1 MNRLA
6 FFFIIMIAPSLAL
19 AENPPFTIERS
30 EVLTIT
36 SEDNEREYQL
46 YVKTP
51 RSYSSAENK
60 IYPLIFLNDGHY
72 SFPLVSSITRQ
83 MSGGGVIEE
92 PIIVGISY
100 DKKTSWQIART
111 RDYTPTKSLNEK
123 NRHSDEARKHS
134 GGAENY
140 LLFIEKELLP
150 FLRKNYRIDTQKEIY
165 AGNSFGGL
173 FGGFVLKTKPHLFD
187 YYILSDPSFWYHERS
202 IFSIQSSQSS
212 TKAKILISSQ
222 SKETAKDCIHCMA
235 KNAKD
240 FSDDLKASLPAASI
254 EYLVIENQVHETMFP
269 ASISQGLLRF
279 LRK

>member
-1 MNRLA
+1 M
-6 FFFIIMIAPSLAL
+6 L
-19 AENPPFTIERS
+19 AETKPFTIERS
-30 EVLTIT
+30 EVITIT
-36 SEDNEREYQL
+36 SENNERQYQL
-46 YVKTP
+46 YIKTP
-51 RSYSSAENK
+51 RSYSSEDNK
-60 IYPLIFLNDGHY
+60 SYPLIFLNDGHY

-123 NRHSDEARKHS
+123 NRHSDEAREHS
-134 GGAENY
+134 GGAKEY
-140 LLFIEKELLP
+140 LLFIEEELLP
-150 FLRKNYRIDTQKEIY
+150 FLRKKYRINTRKEIY

-173 FGGFVLKTKPHLFD
+173 FGGFILKTKPQLFD

-202 IFSIQSSQSS
+202 IFNIQSSLSS
-212 TKAKILISSQ
+212 AKIGILISSQ
-222 SKETAKDCIHCMA
+222 SKGTAKDCILCMA

-254 EYLVIENQVHETMFP
+254 EYLVMENEIHETMFP
-269 ASISQGLLRF
+269 VSISQGLLRF